1 MIVADWLNERARR
14 RPSWPAL
21 VAPDGTVIPY
31 GALEQRV
38 AALAARLTAH
48 GLRTG
53 ERVLAL
59 LPAGTALVELVHA
72 CTRTGVVLAP
82 FDPRASAAEATRAAA
97 LVRPRLVVAAP
108 GAVDA
113 AGPAASVH
121 GAALVPVEPD
131 GSVLGSDPAAPG
143 PRDAAPCID
152 LDAAHTI
159 VFTSGTTGRP
169 RGVVLSAGNHL
180 ASARAAAARVG
191 AAADDRWLACLPL
204 HHVGG
209 LAVLLRAV
217 IAGGCVVVQRGFDPH
232 EVARALR
239 EDGVTQLSL
248 VPTALRRLLDAPG
261 AAPCAL
267 RVLLLGGA
275 RSDRALV
282 EAARARGW
290 PVAPTYG
297 LTETGSQIVTAR
309 PDEPVHDDGFVGT
322 PLDGTEVRIVAADGR
337 PARSGEP
344 GVITVRGATV
354 ALGTLADDG
363 AIEPLA
369 ATGWLRTADRGVLD
383 ADGCLTVLGRADDV
397 IVSGGENVTP
407 EEVEAALL
415 GHPAVADAGVAGVAD
430 AEWGQVVC
438 AWIVPRA
445 GVVPTLED
453 LREGCGARLARHKLP
468 RRLVL
473 VSSLPRTPSGKL
485 KRRLLARTAEP
496 AAQTR

>member
-1 MIVADWLNERARR
+1 MIVADWLGNRARR

-21 VAPDGTVIPY
+21 VAPDGAMVPY
-31 GALEQRV
+31 GLLEERV
-38 AALAARLTAH
+38 ALLAARLRAR
-48 GLRTG
+48 GLGRG
-53 ERVLAL
+53 DRVLAL
-59 LPAGTALVELVHA
+59 LPAGVALVELLHA

-82 FDPRASAAEATRAAA
+82 FDPRASADEAERAAA
-97 LVRPRLVVAAP
+97 CVRPRLVVAALV
-108 GAVDA
+108 AADA
-113 AGPAASVH
+113 ARAASPLH
-121 GAALVPVEPD
+121 GADVSLV
-131 GSVLGSDPAAPG
+131 AP
-143 PRDAAPCID
+143 DAAPLADDPRDGAARVPDAAPRID
-152 LDAAHTI
+152 LAAPHTV

-180 ASARAAAARVG
+180 ASARAAAVRLG
-191 AAADDRWLACLPL
+191 AGQDDRWLACLPL

-217 IAGGCVVVQRGFDPH
+217 IAGGTVVLQRGFDPPA
-232 EVARALR
+232 VARALR

-248 VPTALRRLLDAPG
+248 VPTTLRRLVDLPG

-282 EAARARGW
+282 ETARTRGW

-309 PDEPVHDDGFVGT
+309 PDDEVSGDGFVGA
-322 PLDGTEVRIVAADGR
+322 PLDGTQVRVVAPDGR
-337 PARSGEP
+337 TARAGEA

-363 AIEPLA
+363 TIAPLA
-369 ATGWLRTADRGVLD
+369 PDGWLRTADRGVLD

-397 IVSGGENVTP
+397 IVSGGENVAP

-415 GHPAVADAGVAGVAD
+415 DHPAVADAGVAGVPD

-445 GVVPTLED
+445 GGTPTLAE
-453 LREGCGARLARHKLP
+453 LRDGCSARLARHKLP

-473 VSSLPRTPSGKL
+473 VASLPRTPSGKL
-485 KRRLLARTAEP
+485 KRRLLSAGVPPT
-496 AAQTR
+496 